1 MAFKMFNALR
11 TIDRMKKYNY
21 MKKSDFYKRA
31 RKLATE
37 YNKANKQEKAIVKKL
52 MEQHFNLNKA
62 YAGVKKLND
71 FIDKERATLF
81 DRYAT
86 DELKKG
92 IEDGE
97 PVSRNKLNE
106 FMTREQFIEY
116 VDYIEKIKKA
126 YEDYFYKA
134 DDAIDAFRNMVVLG
148 GKTIDDAFEQF
159 REQADGVPK

>member
-37 YNKANKQEKAIVKKL
+37 YNKANKQEKAVVKKL
-52 MEQHFNLNKA
+52 MEQHFNSNKS

-71 FIDKERATLF
+71 FIDKERQTLF
-81 DRYAT
+81 ERYASDDIKNEEKLT
-86 DELKKG
+86 DKE
-92 IEDGE
+92 
-97 PVSRNKLNE
+97 KLNS
-106 FMTREQFIEY
+106 FMTREQYIEY
-116 VDYIEKIKKA
+116 VDYIEKVKKS

-134 DDAIDAFRNMVVLG
+134 DDAINAFRDVVVIGGKSISDAF
-148 GKTIDDAFEQF
+148 KQF
-159 REQADGVPK
+159 REQADGIPK